1 MFPKSYHTNGLQAK
15 QILSVKIQ
23 NKYIFDLGRGFCDS
37 FSMLFPEAPDSCGKK
52 KMEIIFAAL
61 YFHLH
66 ELKKYVSDF
75 KSYFRVELLIFL
87 TFMVSLLV
95 DLFN

>member
-15 QILSVKIQ
+15 QILSVKNQ

-52 KMEIIFAAL
+52 NWNDFCCIVLPFAWTQKVCL
-61 YFHLH
+61 RF
-66 ELKKYVSDF
+66 
-75 KSYFRVELLIFL
+75 
-87 TFMVSLLV
+87 
-95 DLFN
+95 

>member
-15 QILSVKIQ
+15 QILSVKNQ

-52 KMEIIFAAL
+52 K
-61 YFHLH
+61 
-66 ELKKYVSDF
+66 LK
-75 KSYFRVELLIFL
+75 
-87 TFMVSLLV
+87 
-95 DLFN
+95 

>member
-1 MFPKSYHTNGLQAK
+1 MDYRQSKIF
-15 QILSVKIQ
+15 SVKIQ
-23 NKYIFDLGRGFCDS
+23 NKNIFDLGRGFCDS

-52 KMEIIFAAL
+52 IEMIFAAL

-87 TFMVSLLV
+87 TFMVSLLA